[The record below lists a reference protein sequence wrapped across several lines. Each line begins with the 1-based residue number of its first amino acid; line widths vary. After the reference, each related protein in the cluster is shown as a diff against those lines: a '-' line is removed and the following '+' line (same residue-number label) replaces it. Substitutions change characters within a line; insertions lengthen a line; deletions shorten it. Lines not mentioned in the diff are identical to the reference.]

1 MPDRSESLCQAL
13 PSPPLPGD
21 DGRMIRRSDASFTV
35 PSGFLP
41 DGDRDLLAI
50 NGHHFELGDSVAPL
64 GGDLA

>member
-1 MPDRSESLCQAL
+1 
-13 PSPPLPGD
+13 
-21 DGRMIRRSDASFTV
+21 MIRRSDASFTA

-50 NGHHFELGDSVAPL
+50 NGHHFELGDSTTPL